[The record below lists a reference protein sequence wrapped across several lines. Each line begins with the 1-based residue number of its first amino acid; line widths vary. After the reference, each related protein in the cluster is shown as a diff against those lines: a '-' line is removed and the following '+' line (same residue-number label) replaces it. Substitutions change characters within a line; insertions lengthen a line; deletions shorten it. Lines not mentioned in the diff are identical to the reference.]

1 MYKLFICKTFVETCY
16 KQSLFYSTKCNIREI
31 LTTQLGLDHNT
42 MENILRDKNYN
53 FDTLSE
59 QNITKNC
66 KILKD
71 LAVEMQNTNFLID
84 CLKLEPRILT
94 NRILLL
100 EEIGVTTVSLDHIYG
115 FSSSMRKTL
124 KSFKQRYNM
133 PPETDIVKNML
144 NSVGKSP
151 LSSNALKLQGRA
163 KTADYYILTM
173 TYYKTFYLKVYNKPL
188 LSSAVFKYQSFR
200 QLTGLVD
207 ILKTKFQID
216 KDFLDRHPFL
226 LTLHLDD
233 VNHFLNEFEDIK
245 IHGASMVDLVKKF
258 PRLLQY
264 DISNIKALRALFEEL
279 NVQEHAVY
287 SNLQI
292 LGMEKD
298 SFVKR
303 YKTIANH
310 PELSVWLNYSKIF
323 HLIIAYKST
332 KEKIDILESTN
343 RMNSVSFYAIYSSR
357 KIFYRSIEPLTH
369 PRVARKK
376 YLQFLLN
383 EAFGKDAMQC
393 VSSITRHPHWKNI
406 PFSVMYKMIIY
417 LKENYTLEDILPNI
431 HLILYPLSTVKKMI
445 ETVDKEYSLR
455 NKLDYTNSQRLALCL
470 YMLEKSYH
478 FSGDAVWKTLYPEES
493 SNKTNLENL
502 ETNLENSEEC
512 SYNVNTIDKGFN
524 PYMKKL

>member
-303 YKTIANH
+303 
-310 PELSVWLNYSKIF
+310 
-323 HLIIAYKST
+323 
-332 KEKIDILESTN
+332 
-343 RMNSVSFYAIYSSR
+343 
-357 KIFYRSIEPLTH
+357 SIEPLTH

>member
-53 FDTLSE
+53 YDTLSE

-66 KILKD
+66 KTLKD

-84 CLKLEPRILT
+84 CLRLEPRILT

-100 EEIGVTTVSLDHIYG
+100 EEIGVKTVSLDRIYG
-115 FSSSMRKTL
+115 FPSSMRKTL
-124 KSFKQRYNM
+124 KSFKQRYKM

-188 LSSAVFKYQSFR
+188 LSNAVFKYQSFR

-264 DISNIKALRALFEEL
+264 DVSNIKALRALFEEF

-292 LGMEKD
+292 LGMGKD

-303 YKTIANH
+303 S
-310 PELSVWLNYSKIF
+310 L
-323 HLIIAYKST
+323 
-332 KEKIDILESTN
+332 
-343 RMNSVSFYAIYSSR
+343 
-357 KIFYRSIEPLTH
+357 EPLTH

-376 YLQFLLN
+376 YLQSLLN

-406 PFSVMYKMIIY
+406 PFSAMYKMIIY

-455 NKLDYTNSQRLALCL
+455 NKPDYTNSQRLALCL

-478 FSGDAVWKTLYPEES
+478 FSGDAVWKILYPEES
-493 SNKTNLENL
+493 SNKTNPENL

-512 SYNVNTIDKGFN
+512 SCNVNTIDKGFN